1 MTQRGIKD
9 FFDSPYVIRPR
20 LGWAFLEFIPN
31 YFPYRPLQRFSLQ
44 GMLQFFVDKGLIAA
58 WARFFF
64 EVLND
69 SRIQIDV
76 DALFERLYLSEGVT
90 GT

>member
-1 MTQRGIKD
+1 
-9 FFDSPYVIRPR
+9 
-20 LGWAFLEFIPN
+20 
-31 YFPYRPLQRFSLQ
+31 
-44 GMLQFFVDKGLIAA
+44 MLQFFVDKGLIAA